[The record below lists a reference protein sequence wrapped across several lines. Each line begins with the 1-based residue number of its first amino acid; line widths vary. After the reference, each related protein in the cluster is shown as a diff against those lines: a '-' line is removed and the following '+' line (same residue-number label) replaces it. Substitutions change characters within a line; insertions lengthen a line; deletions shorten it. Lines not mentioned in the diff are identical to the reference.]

1 MAIIERKK
9 KSRKEFLE
17 NGRSGLVYVLGKYE
31 NVFSESLLEEITELY
46 EEGYEVEDLAETF
59 NRPVMEIIMALL
71 HQADEEKIT
80 RAFAYRRGKDGN
92 HSK

>member
-1 MAIIERKK
+1 MAIIDRKK

-46 EEGYEVEDLAETF
+46 EEGYEVEDIAETF

-71 HQADEEKIT
+71 HQADEEKIK
-80 RAFAYRRGKDGN
+80 RPFAYRRGKDGN